1 MPAQAHVRCDV
12 SAARGWLFV
21 PRLLVAGLFGP
32 SCKGWG
38 PLPALGDSAILQV
51 RCLNTR
57 EEDRPGWC
65 FLPQPRRHDGWQD
78 HGGLCRCPPLLQEA
92 ARGWEVTLRPLWSGP
107 GSAHPPSACLG
118 PFQCS
123 GWRAFPVTS
132 EPVSPSV
139 WHRHVPCGGMQVAEG
154 TLAVSAELPAPPHT
168 PRPCL
173 PGGLRGLLTPGE

>member
-21 PRLLVAGLFGP
+21 PRLLVARLFGP
-32 SCKGWG
+32 SCKRWG
-38 PLPALGDSAILQV
+38 PLPALGDSAILPV

-65 FLPQPRRHDGWQD
+65 FLPQPRRHDRWQD

-107 GSAHPPSACLG
+107 GSARPLSACLG